1 MVGRPLDLT
10 NCQPQL
16 RPPSPASENHPV
28 HIHYTDSAEQEWE
41 QLQSSSNPMAN
52 FLLKF
57 IIIGES
63 GTGKSCLLH
72 HFLRSQPRQPSPHTI
87 GVEFSS
93 TIISLPSSSSLGSS
107 FCRMKLQIWD
117 TAGQERFR
125 SVTRNY
131 YRGAA
136 GAILVY
142 DITDRASFTSLS
154 SWLADARSLASPDL
168 IVILVGNKVDL
179 EEDLRQVDELE
190 ASDWAK
196 QHDCLFLE
204 TSSWTGESVSTPFLL
219 LTRSILLSIE
229 SGRIDPDRKGSGISY
244 GERALKRVTSWGG
257 GSENGFEIGG
267 KNDPQKL
274 TPLRAHYLK
283 RELVTLQFAAELERL
298 STPHVLSLLGPP
310 FLPSHLFK
318 DGTPIIPEQPS
329 PPLSH
334 HHNSDLPFLRFFF
347 HRFVLSFPFL
357 ENVPSTF
364 FSHKLQPFVYS
375 FFSRNITRTDDREEE
390 TKRQKIAGKV
400 EKHLALIMAA
410 AIKLADNRGQEQVVR
425 VHPNIDPT
433 PNDDDAFVSTPI
445 INPPDQVRL
454 KSRMRSKIHEE
465 FVIRTRS
472 QATGEVYVS
481 RRYRDFFK
489 LAESLRAE
497 FPDID
502 IRSPPPKDRSAIH
515 TDDLPSS
522 HHSSPT
528 LAGEDTHHP
537 TKIHF
542 IREHNRLTLR
552 AYLHR
557 LLTRPEICN
566 SDELYRFLTDQP
578 IELSPEERHD
588 AENREAIDRAR
599 ENEKSRFRLEV
610 EGRVKE
616 LDDYLRGFRE
626 ELVKSDGL
634 SRVFATIRE
643 IDSIDKLPIEYR
655 KVIEWSRISLASTIY
670 QVFLGSDN
678 SSASF
683 AQLKRMHALLPYW
696 AMRGVLKISNPVA
709 MIRGVLDLFLA
720 RPFGA
725 TSLVQRMFSS
735 GLYEEIREFKED
747 AEKVA
752 VKIADDR
759 LCERIK
765 TFVEA
770 PREIQELFEEDARS
784 ENVDLMAVILRSPE
798 GPKLDKA
805 AYQRIQRASQAY
817 ERYKTYRDGLDDPAL
832 DEDIVT
838 IFYAPLMQVY
848 KAANISDSLVDLQKF
863 IDDLIRTV
871 ERADEVAV
879 RDAQKI
885 VQTFVDLVARHEGAF
900 YNFVHQVH
908 SKGAGLFDGL
918 MHWIELLV
926 NFVRQGLTN
935 TISLEAL
942 LPHPDTPER
951 LALMNEID
959 EIIEYHRRLK
969 IAHHERML
977 RRLARDGPEE
987 RASRAPD
994 DHSSSPHRKPSAHRR
1009 NGSPAHNKAHKNK
1022 EIEPPNLLI
1031 VPTLTPLFTE
1041 LVKNLLH

>member
-1 MVGRPLDLT
+1 MA
-10 NCQPQL
+10 QPTTTTTTTTTT
-16 RPPSPASENHPV
+16 V
-28 HIHYTDSAEQEWE
+28 T
-41 QLQSSSNPMAN
+41 
-52 FLLKF
+52 
-57 IIIGES
+57 
-63 GTGKSCLLH
+63 
-72 HFLRSQPRQPSPHTI
+72 
-87 GVEFSS
+87 
-93 TIISLPSSSSLGSS
+93 LP
-107 FCRMKLQIWD
+107 
-117 TAGQERFR
+117 
-125 SVTRNY
+125 
-131 YRGAA
+131 
-136 GAILVY
+136 
-142 DITDRASFTSLS
+142 FTSTPKPNQQ
-154 SWLADARSLASPDL
+154 RTTE
-168 IVILVGNKVDL
+168 N
-179 EEDLRQVDELE
+179 
-190 ASDWAK
+190 SDNT
-196 QHDCLFLE
+196 E
-204 TSSWTGESVSTPFLL
+204 
-219 LTRSILLSIE
+219 
-229 SGRIDPDRKGSGISY
+229 
-244 GERALKRVTSWGG
+244 
-257 GSENGFEIGG
+257 
-267 KNDPQKL
+267 NDPQKL

-445 INPPDQVRL
+445 INPPDQPNIPSLTISSNNNNNTNTISFDLNVVAIRRVRL

-784 ENVDLMAVILRSPE
+784 ENVDLMVVILRSPE

-832 DEDIVT
+832 DEGPDNDDAWL
-838 IFYAPLMQVY
+838 FEDLNVY
-848 KAANISDSLVDLQKF
+848 MKL
-863 IDDLIRTV
+863 
-871 ERADEVAV
+871 
-879 RDAQKI
+879 
-885 VQTFVDLVARHEGAF
+885 
-900 YNFVHQVH
+900 
-908 SKGAGLFDGL
+908 
-918 MHWIELLV
+918 
-926 NFVRQGLTN
+926 
-935 TISLEAL
+935 
-942 LPHPDTPER
+942 
-951 LALMNEID
+951 
-959 EIIEYHRRLK
+959 
-969 IAHHERML
+969 L
-977 RRLARDGPEE
+977 RRCRD
-987 RASRAPD
+987 
-994 DHSSSPHRKPSAHRR
+994 
-1009 NGSPAHNKAHKNK
+1009 K
-1022 EIEPPNLLI
+1022 EQL
-1031 VPTLTPLFTE
+1031 VE
-1041 LVKNLLH
+1041 L

>member
-1 MVGRPLDLT
+1 MT
-10 NCQPQL
+10 QPTTTATTTTVPFNKTKTIITTTTTTTTPKPTTSTSTPNGQQ
-16 RPPSPASENHPV
+16 EQQQQ
-28 HIHYTDSAEQEWE
+28 EQE
-41 QLQSSSNPMAN
+41 
-52 FLLKF
+52 
-57 IIIGES
+57 
-63 GTGKSCLLH
+63 H
-72 HFLRSQPRQPSPHTI
+72 
-87 GVEFSS
+87 
-93 TIISLPSSSSLGSS
+93 PSS
-107 FCRMKLQIWD
+107 
-117 TAGQERFR
+117 
-125 SVTRNY
+125 
-131 YRGAA
+131 
-136 GAILVY
+136 
-142 DITDRASFTSLS
+142 
-154 SWLADARSLASPDL
+154 
-168 IVILVGNKVDL
+168 
-179 EEDLRQVDELE
+179 
-190 ASDWAK
+190 
-196 QHDCLFLE
+196 
-204 TSSWTGESVSTPFLL
+204 
-219 LTRSILLSIE
+219 
-229 SGRIDPDRKGSGISY
+229 
-244 GERALKRVTSWGG
+244 
-257 GSENGFEIGG
+257 
-267 KNDPQKL
+267 L

-283 RELVTLQFAAELERL
+283 RELVTLQFAAELESL
-298 STPHVLSLLGPP
+298 SSPHVLSILGPP

-318 DGTPIIPEQPS
+318 DGIPTISESSASSSSLSPS
-329 PPLSH
+329 PSSSSSSPSKSPANHQH
-334 HHNSDLPFLRFFF
+334 HLNQLQQRDLTQNTDLPFLRFFF
-347 HRFVLSFPFL
+347 HKFVLSFPFL
-357 ENVPSTF
+357 QNVPPTF

-410 AIKLADNRGQEQVVR
+410 AIKLSDNRGQEQVVR
-425 VHPNIDPT
+425 VSPNIDPT

-445 INPPDQVRL
+445 IPPPQDSQLPNIPSLTINQDQQPHQHPLVNISFDLNVVAIRKVRV
-454 KSRMRSKIHEE
+454 KSRMRSKVHEE

-472 QATGEVYVS
+472 QSTGEIYVS

-489 LAESLRAE
+489 LAESLRVE

-515 TDDLPSS
+515 TDDVASPTLNNN
-522 HHSSPT
+522 SSPT
-528 LAGEDTHHP
+528 LGGSTEDSHHP

-557 LLTRPEICN
+557 LLTKQEISN
-566 SDELYRFLTDQP
+566 SEQFYKFLTDEP
-578 IELSPEERHD
+578 IELSQEEKHD

-599 ENEKSRFRLEV
+599 ENEKNRFRLEV

-616 LDDYLRGFRE
+616 LDDYLRKFRE

-643 IDSIDKLPIEYR
+643 VDTISKLPIEYR
-655 KVIEWSRISLASTIY
+655 KVIEWSRISMASTIY
-670 QVFLGSDN
+670 QIFLGSDN

-752 VKIADDR
+752 SKIADDR
-759 LCERIK
+759 MCERIK

-770 PREIQELFEEDARS
+770 PREIQEIFESDAKS
-784 ENVDLMAVILRSPE
+784 ENVDLIAVILRSPE

-817 ERYKTYRDGLDDPAL
+817 EKYKAYRDGLDDPTL
-832 DEDIVT
+832 DEGPDNDDAWLFEDLHVYMKLLRRCRDKEQLVELIFEGTTSELLKDIVT

-942 LPHPDTPER
+942 LPHPDTSER

-959 EIIEYHRRLK
+959 EIIEYHRKLK
-969 IAHHERML
+969 IAHHERMM

-987 RASRAPD
+987 RYDREKDTAFVSGVMQNLNLSEGVVKDVEEAANEELDDSDQEEEDDPGRMSTCSSASRAPD
-994 DHSSSPHRKPSAHRR
+994 ENPTTTHRKLNHHQRR
-1009 NGSPAHNKAHKNK
+1009 NGSPAHKSNKNK
-1022 EIEPPNLLI
+1022 DIEPPNLVI